1 MGFIGNIILA
11 GLAGRHNRRANHV
24 SRRLLGFVPENENLI
39 VCGGNTGER
48 GELATS
54 IKEDALYAGVY
65 DAMKKGIPTICI
77 CSPNSISQELVD
89 ELKALAQGDPK
100 TGNNIVFW
108 GVNVSYMPFDK
119 TTSYEQTCEM
129 FARIIEKYAGQTMNC
144 QNITSLMYVLLSI
157 LEDGLG
163 RENFTYY
170 NLSIIVDHLVRT
182 SGSRRGS
189 IEAKNLKEF
198 LSWIEQELHIDAEG
212 FIENSLLLQW
222 DSVVTEFYR
231 FWIRYSAEV
240 NKLSCKNG
248 KKRSLYSCLKKHEV
262 CIAMIAPE
270 YEQLLM
276 ETLLNELKLFQE
288 TSSLQYQMIGYNISA
303 TGFGC
308 YRLTETGK
316 SVFIGNTFGE
326 LNIKDC
332 NIPASTVVCLGVSG
346 RDASDIFDMMVMNSS
361 WIQTHLGVGHGG
373 HVGFTIGHQVTI
385 TADRLSLMNIRD
397 GSGFILSP
405 NGYTHVNQLYM

>member
-1 MGFIGNIILA
+1 M
-11 GLAGRHNRRANHV
+11 
-24 SRRLLGFVPENENLI
+24 
-39 VCGGNTGER
+39 
-48 GELATS
+48 
-54 IKEDALYAGVY
+54 
-65 DAMKKGIPTICI
+65 
-77 CSPNSISQELVD
+77 
-89 ELKALAQGDPK
+89 
-100 TGNNIVFW
+100 
-108 GVNVSYMPFDK
+108 
-119 TTSYEQTCEM
+119 
-129 FARIIEKYAGQTMNC
+129 
-144 QNITSLMYVLLSI
+144 
-157 LEDGLG
+157 
-163 RENFTYY
+163 
-170 NLSIIVDHLVRT
+170 
-182 SGSRRGS
+182 
-189 IEAKNLKEF
+189 
-198 LSWIEQELHIDAEG
+198 
-212 FIENSLLLQW
+212 
-222 DSVVTEFYR
+222 TEFYR

-373 HVGFTIGHQVTI
+373 HVGFTIGHQVPI

-405 NGYTHVNQLYM
+405 NGYTHVNQPYM